1 MLKLTENFY
10 IDATDND
17 FSIVEWDGSDKYDK
31 KQGKFVKTHY
41 REWTFTHFETMVQA
55 LQILLVRRGI
65 ARSKDMDEM
74 RESFKETQEII
85 RAVCQSI
92 DPREARKA

>member
-1 MLKLTENFY
+1 MIKLTGDFYLDADDQNF
-10 IDATDND
+10 IL
-17 FSIVEWDGSDKYDK
+17 IEWKGLTQTDK
-31 KQGKFVKTHY
+31 KTGKESMSGQRYLYFKT
-41 REWTFTHFETMVQA
+41 FENLVQA
-55 LQILLVRRGI
+55 VQIVLVRRGI